1 MSAAEKALRDDEAN
15 ALFDGLEN
23 LPGLILAVSG
33 GPDSTALLLI
43 AARWVENL
51 QITHKQRAP
60 KLLAVTVDHGLRP
73 QAAAEALAVKRLAR
87 RLGVPHRTLRWRGKK
102 PVTGLPEAARYAR
115 YGLLAQAAGRAGY
128 GHILTAH
135 TLDDQAE
142 TVLFRLSRGS
152 GLAGLAGMARA
163 ARLPVG
169 GGDFVLLRP
178 FLTVAKARLI
188 ATLEAAGI
196 GFCDDP
202 SNRDPRFTRARLRA
216 LMPALAREGLDAGGL
231 ARLSARLRRADATV
245 EFAVDA
251 ARAALAPG
259 AVACAWSDRVR
270 DRGVRPPAGR
280 GGAAPARPRHRPCRR
295 RGADRARQ
303 ARIALRRLGWSP
315 RAAAAH
321 TGRGARHAQSRPP
334 HRRARAGAAAVAA
347 GVVTAT
353 RALRNPCKLNG
364 LSATGLPGSLILRVI
379 LAGGRPTLTFP
390 SCRDA

>member
-1 MSAAEKALRDDEAN
+1 M
-15 ALFDGLEN
+15 
-23 LPGLILAVSG
+23 
-33 GPDSTALLLI
+33 
-43 AARWVENL
+43 
-51 QITHKQRAP
+51 
-60 KLLAVTVDHGLRP
+60 
-73 QAAAEALAVKRLAR
+73 KRLAR

-163 ARLPVG
+163 SRLPVG

-216 LMPALAREGLDAGGL
+216 LMPALAREGLDARGL
-231 ARLSARLRRADATV
+231 ARLSARMRRADATV

-251 ARAALAPG
+251 ARAALAPEPWR
-259 AVACAWSDRVR
+259 A
-270 DRGVRPPAGR
+270 RGPIVFATGRVRPPAGR
-280 GGAAPARPRHRPCRR
+280 GGTAPARPRHRPCRR

-390 SCRDA
+390 SCRDAKPPRF